1 MKQADREKVNTEIPG
16 RFVIDRETGQIIG
29 AETADSSEDV
39 FRKLLE
45 GMCRFTEDGRRQ
57 RAC

>member
-1 MKQADREKVNTEIPG
+1 MADADREKVNTGIPV

-29 AETADSSEDV
+29 AETAESGEDV
-39 FRKLLE
+39 FQKLMEAL
-45 GMCRFTEDGRRQ
+45 CRFTEDGRRQ